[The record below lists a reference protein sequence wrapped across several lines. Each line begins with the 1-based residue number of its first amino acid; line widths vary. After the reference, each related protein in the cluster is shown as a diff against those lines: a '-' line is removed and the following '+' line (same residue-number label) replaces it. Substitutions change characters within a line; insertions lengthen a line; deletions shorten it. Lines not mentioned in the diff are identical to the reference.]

1 MEFKNKKFEDDF
13 NKSIEKEFAKYGCII
28 DTSIPKYINETLF
41 VYTNWR
47 KRFISER
54 FRKVHFSNELNLKLK
69 DPQFSKFVIAV
80 NQIASNLEQGKD
92 IKPYMSKDVFRYPV
106 LINGVNKQKEIDKQ
120 KDRDKLLN
128 AFNIHHLHLGTYV
141 KNPEFGIDFLN
152 KQDEILAIYIK
163 GNDVYFVDIFDH
175 KLFPYKG
182 KIFSTIQKNWEFLLE
197 EFEIKTM
204 VDISPKCTEDEIK
217 SIIELN
223 VNVSIE
229 INGKFYVLSNLSLG
243 GYNSF
248 QFFEFKNMIKQINN
262 IEQFIKDN
270 EVNILNCINQHGV
283 IINNLQIGL
292 KIEDGLI
299 YFIEEQTNKAIK
311 VDNYQKILI
320 SLNTPSINGY
330 HTFDF
335 NS

>member
-1 MEFKNKKFEDDF
+1 MGFKNKKFEDDF

-28 DTSIPKYINETLF
+28 DTSVPKDINETLF

-47 KRFISER
+47 KRFISEK

-69 DPQFSKFVIAV
+69 DTQFSKFAIAV
-80 NQIASNLEQGKD
+80 NQIATNLKQGKD

-106 LINGVNKQKEIDKQ
+106 LINGVNSNKEIDKQ

-163 GNDVYFVDIFDH
+163 GDDVYFVDIFDH

-204 VDISPKCTEDEIK
+204 VDIEPKCTEDEIK
-217 SIIELN
+217 SFVDLN
-223 VNVSIE
+223 TNVPIE
-229 INGKFYVLSNLSLG
+229 INGKFYILSNLSLG
-243 GYNSF
+243 GYNSI
-248 QFFEFKNMIKQINN
+248 QFFEFKNMFNLINN
-262 IEQFIKDN
+262 IEQIIKDN
-270 EVNILNCINQHGV
+270 EENILNCINQHGV
-283 IINNLQIGL
+283 IIYHLQIGL
-292 KIEDGLI
+292 KIEDGLL
-299 YFIEEQTNKAIK
+299 YFIEEQTNIALK
-311 VDNYQKILI
+311 VNKYNEIHF
-320 SLNTPSINGY
+320 SLNRPSINGY